1 MGRFVIGLK
10 AYFEIG
16 HWPRMR
22 GREAMDS
29 GLERQVIAV
38 VRDLFFS
45 IRIKET
51 LQAHGYTVAVAN
63 SPQALMAAL
72 ADAPTAL
79 IVLDLNFR
87 GIDPPATIAQLK
99 ADPASKTIPILAFGS
114 HLDHAARDA
123 AKAAG
128 ADRVVPNSKLAED
141 LPALAA
147 RYATPGYAP
156 SDGDED
162 GADDE
167 GR

>member
-1 MGRFVIGLK
+1 M
-10 AYFEIG
+10 E
-16 HWPRMR
+16 
-22 GREAMDS
+22 S
-29 GLERQVIAV
+29 GTERRVVTI

-51 LQAHGYTVAVAN
+51 LQAHGYAVAVAN
-63 SPQALMAAL
+63 SPQALAAAL
-72 ADAPTAL
+72 AAAPTAL
-79 IVLDLNFR
+79 IILDLNFR

-99 ADPASKTIPILAFGS
+99 ANPASKAIPILAFGS

-147 RYATPGYAP
+147 RYATPGGAP
-156 SDGDED
+156 TGDED
-162 GADDE
+162 DADE
-167 GR
+167 GER